1 MTILFLCCKNFS
13 LKYTQTKKRK
23 KRRKLTKKSLIFFP
37 MEVIGFGGL
46 TEEFSKIPTYILK
59 MCWSL
64 QQMYL

>member
-1 MTILFLCCKNFS
+1 
-13 LKYTQTKKRK
+13 
-23 KRRKLTKKSLIFFP
+23 